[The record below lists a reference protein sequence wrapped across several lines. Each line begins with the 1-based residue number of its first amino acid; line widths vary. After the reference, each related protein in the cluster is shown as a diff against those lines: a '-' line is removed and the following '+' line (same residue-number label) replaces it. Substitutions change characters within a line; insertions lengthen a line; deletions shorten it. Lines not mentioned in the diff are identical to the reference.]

1 MLCSPREELKLPES
15 NPHQVTLILQSLNA
29 GDKEA
34 AVNLLPMLYDELR
47 RLARS
52 MMAGAA
58 PGNTLQAT
66 ALVHEAYLRL
76 MPQEDPHWDNRRH
89 FFGAAAKSMRR
100 ILVEQARRKKTVKHG
115 GMLERVDI
123 EVGLLGNDESPFDF
137 LDLDHALDELALLD
151 QRKVDVVLLRYLTGL
166 SIAETATALGIS
178 PSTVEADWRFAR
190 AFLFEMLADPEGI
203 SN

>member
-1 MLCSPREELKLPES
+1 M
-15 NPHQVTLILQSLNA
+15 LQSLNA